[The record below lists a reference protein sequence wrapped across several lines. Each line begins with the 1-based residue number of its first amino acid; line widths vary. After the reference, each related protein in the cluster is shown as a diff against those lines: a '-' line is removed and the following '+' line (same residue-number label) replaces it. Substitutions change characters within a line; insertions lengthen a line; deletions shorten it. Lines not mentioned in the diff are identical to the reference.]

1 MSDWR
6 PAHGYENVEVT
17 PLPTHPTTNQLVQP
31 CFVPNMSTEPINF
44 PNLVTGFEV
53 SFEIFFKDIGII
65 KKLIF

>member
-17 PLPTHPTTNQLVQP
+17 PLPQYPTTNQLVQP
-31 CFVPNMSTEPINF
+31 CFAPNMSTEPINF

-53 SFEIFFKDIGII
+53 RPNNM
-65 KKLIF
+65 KL